1 MKTFK
6 QYLEERKLMVGAALA
21 IAGSA
26 MALPPKPEAL
36 EKMVEKMK
44 EREGFRPIAVRD
56 DLAKGKPIVVGF
68 GTTHVYPKTGKPIK
82 LGDTMTKEQGE
93 ENIRSFF
100 KNMTPGLEKIPG
112 WDDMDAGKQSAI
124 LSFGYNAGQNFYGAD
139 GYETITKNLKDKDY
153 DAVPETL
160 KKYNKG
166 DGEILPGLVTRREE
180 EGNMWK
186 SGDAPKPPKV
196 KAPVVKAPVV
206 AEPVV
211 DDSEHTVVSGDNLY
225 RIAKDR
231 NTTVDEILKKN
242 PDITDPNM
250 IKPGQKI
257 KTK

>member
-6 QYLEERKLMVGAALA
+6 QYLEERKLMAGAALA

-44 EREGFRPIAVRD
+44 DREGFRPIAVRD

-225 RIAKDR
+225 RIDKDR

>member
-6 QYLEERKLMVGAALA
+6 QYLEERKLMAGAALA

-56 DLAKGKPIVVGF
+56 DLATGKPIVVGF

-206 AEPVV
+206 AAPVV
-211 DDSEHTVVSGDNLY
+211 DDSEHTVVSGDNLST
-225 RIAKDR
+225 IAKNR

>member
-6 QYLEERKLMVGAALA
+6 QYLEERKLMAGAALA

-56 DLAKGKPIVVGF
+56 DLATGKPIVVGF

-166 DGEILPGLVTRREE
+166 KGEILPGLVTRREE

-196 KAPVVKAPVV
+196 KAPVVTA
-206 AEPVV
+206 PVV
-211 DDSEHTVVSGDNLY
+211 DDSEHTVVSGDNLST
-225 RIAKDR
+225 IAKNR